1 MKRKQLAAFFCA
13 SMLAVTGTMAP
24 FTGMTTYAA
33 EAAEE
38 TQSAEASVEDQTSA
52 ADAAAE
58 TDADQQEESEQEE
71 GIETAAEPVE
81 ETEES
86 EDQAENSDADVVE
99 EISEDSDEDEDSE
112 SINTE
117 ETSEEGGTQQDAAAA
132 VEEKI
137 ENEEGKEA
145 AKGVTAIVLNE
156 TEIELKTD
164 ETFQLTASV
173 NTEEGEAGAVQDY
186 TIEWSSD
193 NSRIAQVDDNGLVTA
208 KKHGNT
214 SIHASVEGY
223 DENGDYYQYSAA
235 CSVNVTTAM
244 EGTCGDNLTWKID
257 EEGNLVISGTGEMY
271 DYTYVYDYDYD
282 EYVSTAPFSEFRV
295 ITLVID
301 DGVTS
306 IGDYAFYNQDSLSEI
321 TFYPSLQSIGSGNF
335 YSCDNLS
342 DVNFEGKITEWNTDV
357 HFDSGVI
364 YHVYDTDGSTRMD
377 FIEIGTCGTE
387 VICAIDQNRTAYFYG
402 EGTIDGCLDSDVE
415 KIVIKEGVTGIGSY
429 VFEYCTDLKEVY
441 IPVSLGS
448 IEYGAFGW
456 DNEGIKDVYYAGT
469 INQWFDAEDV
479 SFGGSTPVIHSYNAD
494 GTKRIAFYLKG
505 TCGEKVNWTMNA
517 HGVVVVSGRGEME
530 KDYDGVFGYRNG
542 RYYDLVTEVNVKT
555 GVTSVSEYAFSGCD
569 YLTNVTLADSV
580 RKIGYRAFA
589 GTGITSITIPSSV
602 REIYYNA
609 FDSCTNLR
617 TVNLPAGIESVAGFT
632 NCTSLE
638 NITIPKGV
646 KSISSFSGCTSLKSI
661 SIPMGVTSISSFDGC
676 TSLTSMNIPDSVR
689 ESGSFEGCTSLSAV
703 RLSPNT
709 RYIYDEAFKDCT
721 RLTKVINL
729 DRVREIGKDAF
740 SGCTA
745 LKTANLKG
753 AEEIEDSAFENCS
766 SLTTISLSLK
776 IKEIGYYAFDGCSK
790 LSTVNY
796 DGTAALWK
804 KIKIGKWNDPLTKAK
819 KSFSNYT
826 KSTPELE
833 TGYTGYGYD
842 NTNTRKRYI
851 KIYWNYADGTSVYDD
866 TTTVFRIFRKGPGDT
881 SWVKV
886 ADVKQTGSYYDYNVK
901 WGTYQYTV
909 RCMSSDKKKYISD
922 FDRTGVTMKNWLDT
936 PTLTT
941 VSPTASGVQLK
952 WKKSP
957 DAAKYRVFRK
967 TGSGSWVKLTDT
979 TSLSYLDKTAKS
991 GTKYTYTVRCMS
1003 GNTYTS
1009 ELVAGKT
1016 ITFIAMPKLGAV
1028 ANVTGGIKVTWS
1040 RSAGAAKYRVF
1051 RKTGSGKWV
1060 TLADTT
1066 ALSYVDKTAKK
1077 GTKYTYTVRCV
1088 SADGKTFTSAYNTTG
1103 LSIVKK

>member
-33 EAAEE
+33 ETAEE
-38 TQSAEASVEDQTSA
+38 TQSVEASVEDQTP
-52 ADAAAE
+52 AAE
-58 TDADQQEESEQEE
+58 TDVDQQEESEQEE

-145 AKGVTAIVLNE
+145 AQGVTAIVLNE
-156 TEIELKTD
+156 TEVELKTD

-208 KKHGNT
+208 KKQGNT
-214 SIHASVEGY
+214 TIHASVEGY

-235 CSVNVTTAM
+235 CSVNVTAAM

-271 DYTYVYDYDYD
+271 DYTDVYDYDYGK
-282 EYVSTAPFSEFRV
+282 YVSTAPFSAHIV
-295 ITLVID
+295 KTLVIE

-321 TFYPSLQSIGSGNF
+321 TFYPSLQSIGSSNF
-335 YSCDNLS
+335 YSCDDLS
-342 DVNFEGKITEWNTDV
+342 DINFEGKITEWNTDV
-357 HFDSGVI
+357 YFDSGVI

-402 EGTIDGCLDSDVE
+402 EGTIDDCLDRNVE

-441 IPVSLGS
+441 IPVSMGS

-456 DNEGIKDVYYAGT
+456 DNEGIKDVYYTGT

-505 TCGEKVNWTMNA
+505 TCGEKVSWTLNA
-517 HGVVVVSGRGEME
+517 HGVVAVSGRGEME
-530 KDYDGVFGYRNG
+530 TKYGGLFGYSS
-542 RYYDLVTEVNVKT
+542 YSDLVTEVNVKT
-555 GVTSVSEYAFSGCD
+555 GVTSVSYRAFAGCD
-569 YLTNVTLADSV
+569 HLTAVTLADSV
-580 RKIGYRAFA
+580 RKIDYEAFA

-602 REIYYNA
+602 RQIEYNA
-609 FDSCTNLR
+609 FDSCTDLR

-646 KSISSFSGCTSLKSI
+646 KSIGDFSGCTSLKSL
-661 SIPMGVTSISSFDGC
+661 SIPMGVTSLGSFAGC
-676 TSLTSMNIPDSVR
+676 TSLTSMNIPDSVSG
-689 ESGSFEGCTSLSAV
+689 SGSFKGCTSLSAV

-709 RYIYDEAFKDCT
+709 RYIYDEKFKDCT
-721 RLTKVINL
+721 SLTKVINL
-729 DRVREIGKDAF
+729 DKVREIGKDAF

-745 LKTANLKG
+745 LKSANLKG

-776 IKEIGYYAFDGCSK
+776 IKEIGYYAFDGCNK

-819 KSFSNYT
+819 KNYSNYT

-851 KIYWNYADGTSVYDD
+851 KIYWRYADGTSVYDD

-1040 RSAGAAKYRVF
+1040 KSAGAAKYRVF

-1088 SADGKTFTSAYNTTG
+1088 SADGKTFTSAYNTAG